1 LLIIAIFV
9 GMILLYDSTYKRLEG
24 YIQQQALIIKISKN
38 PYILGIQYYKS
49 IMKIDDQNKV
59 QYLVNN
65 YSDQFLN
72 AISSPDF
79 LSTLFD
85 DNLFP

>member
-9 GMILLYDSTYKRLEG
+9 GTILLYSSTYTRVED

-49 IMKIDDQNKV
+49 IMQIDDQNKV
-59 QYLVNN
+59 QHLVNN

-72 AISSPDF
+72 AISNPDF
-79 LSTLFD
+79 LSTIFD